1 MPSFRCRGAAK
12 AIAEKRHSSWPTAG
26 VRSHGRG
33 WLAAAAAQPPCEANP
48 LWPCAL
54 RDARKGWRGG
64 GREGRRIAGVEPS
77 AARVAGRVL
86 RLTPS
91 RGRRARAIRMR
102 GPAARTRRPSAAG
115 TRTCA
120 PTAPPSRVAPRSRAP
135 ASRPEAG
142 APLWPV
148 RLSAVSRGEST
159 AAARPRARLGEGGGE
174 SALHKHE
181 PLTEGALAR
190 AIKRE
195 RRQRRP

>member
-12 AIAEKRHSSWPTAG
+12 AVPEKRHSSWPTAG

-102 GPAARTRRPSAAG
+102 GPAARTRR
-115 TRTCA
+115 R
-120 PTAPPSRVAPRSRAP
+120 APPVHGHVHRLRRRRGSRRGRARPRRGQKRARRCGLC
-135 ASRPEAG
+135 AS
-142 APLWPV
+142 PL
-148 RLSAVSRGEST
+148 SRGGRA

-181 PLTEGALAR
+181 QLTEALAR